1 MVHLEKQLTNVKM
14 VHDEIRYVNVLE
26 YVLLLY
32 IIDIY
37 NQIKVLYQVLQKNHL
52 YNQHQL

>member
-1 MVHLEKQLTNVKM
+1 M